1 MTKEHSVIEKSDE
14 TNSQFAKNKKL
25 LNRILLFF
33 FMVFLLVSS
42 FGAGLYAGKKNTT
55 VTENKFISFDQ
66 AIVSNKENGK
76 GSEVI
81 DFSLYWDVWDL
92 LKEKYVDSKKLD
104 ANKLLYGSIKG
115 MLQATGDPYTNFL
128 DPEENKEFNE
138 DITGSFEGIG
148 AELGVKDGI
157 LTVIAPLEGAPA
169 EKAGLRAGDKIVKI
183 EEANT
188 PDLSIDQAVKL
199 IRGPKGTKVKL
210 TILRENDEETKEIIV
225 ERDVINV
232 KSVKLEMKDNNIA
245 YVKITR
251 FGEDT
256 MAEFNS
262 ATKSVNLHDLK
273 GIVLDLRNNPGG
285 YLDVAVNL
293 ASKMLPGGKVVV
305 IEEDSAGKQKSIRSR
320 GGDYLS
326 DFYTVVLI
334 NEGSASAS
342 EILAGALR
350 DNRDNV
356 TILGEQSF
364 GKGSVQELITLSQNT
379 AAKIT
384 IAKWLTPKG
393 EQINNQGIKPD
404 TEIKFTE
411 DDFRNNKDPQL
422 DKALEILKEKI
433 K

>member
-1 MTKEHSVIEKSDE
+1 MPDKSSVIESFKE
-14 TNSQFAKNKKL
+14 TTSQEARNKKL

-33 FMVFLLVSS
+33 FMVFLLVSG
-42 FGAGLYAGKKNTT
+42 FGAGFYAGKKNTT
-55 VTENKFISFDQ
+55 VTENKFVPFDR
-66 AIVSNKENGK
+66 AVVSNKENGK
-76 GSEVI
+76 GSDAI

-104 ANKLLYGSIKG
+104 ANRLLYGSIKG

-148 AELGVKDGI
+148 AELGIKDGI
-157 LTVIAPLEGAPA
+157 LTVIAPLEGTPA

-183 EEANT
+183 EETNT
-188 PDLSIDQAVKL
+188 LDLNIDQAVKL
-199 IRGPKGTKVKL
+199 IRGSKGTKVKL

-232 KSVKLEMKDNNIA
+232 KSVKLEMKDNDIA
-245 YVKITR
+245 YVKIAR

-256 MAEFNS
+256 AAEFNS
-262 ATKSVNLHDLK
+262 AVRSVNLRDLK
-273 GIVLDLRNNPGG
+273 GVVLDLRNNPGG

-305 IEEDSAGKQKSIRSR
+305 IEEDSAGKQKSIKSR
-320 GGDYLS
+320 GGNYLS

-356 TILGEQSF
+356 AILGEQSF
-364 GKGSVQELITLSQNT
+364 GKGSVQELVTLSQNT

-404 TEIKFTE
+404 TEVKFTE
-411 DDFRNNKDPQL
+411 DDFQNNRDPQL
-422 DKALEILKEKI
+422 DKALEMLKEKI
-433 K
+433 R